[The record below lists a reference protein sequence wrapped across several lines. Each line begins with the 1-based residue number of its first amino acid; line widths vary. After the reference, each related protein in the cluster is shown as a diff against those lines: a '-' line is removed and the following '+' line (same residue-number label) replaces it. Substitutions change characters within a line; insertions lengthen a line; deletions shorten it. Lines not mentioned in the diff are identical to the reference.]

1 MTRKKVPAPPQFTAK
16 FGYSQATRAGNFI
29 AVSGT
34 APRGEGGGVVCQ
46 GDVYGQA
53 RQVLLNI
60 QNSLEALG
68 ASMRNVV
75 RSRVYITDMEHLW
88 DIGRA
93 HLEFFADIEPAVSLV
108 EVERFFDPEVMVEM
122 EVDAVVD

>member
-1 MTRKKVPAPPQFTAK
+1 MARNKVPAPPEFTAK
-16 FGYSQATRAGNFI
+16 FGYSQATRVGNFI

-34 APRGEGGGVVCQ
+34 APRGDEGTVVCQ

-53 RQVLLNI
+53 RQVLMNI
-60 QNSLEALG
+60 RTSLESLG
-68 ASMRNVV
+68 ASMQDVV

-122 EVDAVVD
+122 EVDAVVE